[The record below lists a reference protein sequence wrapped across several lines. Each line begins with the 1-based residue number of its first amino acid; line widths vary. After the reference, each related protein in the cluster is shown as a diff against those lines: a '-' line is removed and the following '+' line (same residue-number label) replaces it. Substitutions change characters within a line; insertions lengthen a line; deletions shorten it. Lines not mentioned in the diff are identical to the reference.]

1 MQHIVFDLEWN
12 QAVIREKIIQSPVF
26 LHGEIVQIGAVKLDA
41 DFQEL
46 DQLKLDVKPA
56 YYTRMNSRVRRL
68 TGISNQMLKQG
79 LSFPEALEQFRL
91 CCGAEGP
98 YDFITWGTDD
108 MPILREN
115 LQLYEQELDWLPTC
129 YDLQRIYDQQ
139 VAHGNRQW
147 ALSAALEKLEISP
160 IGQAHDALNDA
171 VNTVQVCKALD
182 MERGLQEYTEP
193 ERREKRARRG
203 IGSMDMVL
211 LSEILEQNQARP
223 CFCPACGMPLEPTPW
238 TPRGEGRFMAT
249 AACEEHGEY
258 VLKLRIQEGEE
269 GTYVLTRTLRTM
281 DDDARA
287 QMEKSGSRR
296 KKRRRRRGKGGGAAP
311 VEGE

>member
-91 CCGAEGP
+91 WCGAEGP

-171 VNTVQVCKALD
+171 LNTVQVCKALD

-193 ERREKRARRG
+193 ERRKSVRAAGSAVWIWYCLARSWNRTRRG
-203 IGSMDMVL
+203 HVF
-211 LSEILEQNQARP
+211 AP
-223 CFCPACGMPLEPTPW
+223 PAVCLWNPPHGLPGERAGLW
-238 TPRGEGRFMAT
+238 PRR
-249 AACEEHGEY
+249 ACEEHGEY

>member
-1 MQHIVFDLEWN
+1 
-12 QAVIREKIIQSPVF
+12 
-26 LHGEIVQIGAVKLDA
+26 
-41 DFQEL
+41 
-46 DQLKLDVKPA
+46 
-56 YYTRMNSRVRRL
+56 
-68 TGISNQMLKQG
+68 
-79 LSFPEALEQFRL
+79 
-91 CCGAEGP
+91 
-98 YDFITWGTDD
+98 
-108 MPILREN
+108 
-115 LQLYEQELDWLPTC
+115 
-129 YDLQRIYDQQ
+129 
-139 VAHGNRQW
+139 
-147 ALSAALEKLEISP
+147 
-160 IGQAHDALNDA
+160 
-171 VNTVQVCKALD
+171 